1 MKSID
6 GSFYRSRI
14 WERCRK
20 EYAKSVGGLCERCY
34 AKGLIVPGV
43 IVHHK
48 IHLNQD
54 NYKDPNIALNFDN
67 LELLCHKCHDDIHIR
82 KREKSRYKISDDGT
96 VTILDDSA

>member
-6 GSFYRSRI
+6 GAFYRSRI

-48 IHLNQD
+48 IHLNAD
-54 NYKDPNIALNFDN
+54 NFNDPSIAFNYDN
-67 LELLCHKCHDDIHIR
+67 LEYLCLYHHNLEHGITGK
-82 KREKSRYKISDDGT
+82 KKRYKIDDDGN
-96 VTILDDSA
+96 VLIFDDA

>member
-6 GSFYRSRI
+6 GAFYRSRI

-20 EYAKSVGGLCERCY
+20 EYVKSVGGLCERCY

-67 LELLCHKCHDDIHIR
+67 LEYLCMTCHRNAHID
-82 KREKSRYKISDDGT
+82 KDKNSRYFVDDNGT